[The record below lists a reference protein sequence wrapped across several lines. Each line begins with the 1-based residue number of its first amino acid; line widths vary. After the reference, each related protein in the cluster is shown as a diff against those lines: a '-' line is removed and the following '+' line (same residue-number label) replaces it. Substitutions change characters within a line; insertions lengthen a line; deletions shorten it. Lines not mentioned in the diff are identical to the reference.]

1 MENTIMTEKI
11 ARRGV
16 KTPNSYEPDI
26 LEKIT
31 VDQVIDENGLV
42 LSESNTIEEVRE
54 WLSAE
59 PDYSSNYFI
68 VSTDQGEYKGI
79 VSSSNLFSNHH
90 DAESKVGGLIKRKN
104 FSVVIDNSLRTA
116 VEMMAK
122 ENTDVLPVVAKENN
136 NNIIGILSYKD
147 IIASYKHKM
156 EEHEKKNPPIS
167 LKRQSLKILVHGK
180 KIVTTWKNKKAI
192 SQEEK

>member
-1 MENTIMTEKI
+1 M
-11 ARRGV
+11 
-16 KTPNSYEPDI
+16 
-26 LEKIT
+26 
-31 VDQVIDENGLV
+31 
-42 LSESNTIEEVRE
+42 
-54 WLSAE
+54 
-59 PDYSSNYFI
+59 
-68 VSTDQGEYKGI
+68 
-79 VSSSNLFSNHH
+79 
-90 DAESKVGGLIKRKN
+90 IKRKN